1 MQRPVVATGRASW
14 GSRRVSAHARVIL
27 ADNPSP
33 LTYLGTNTWILAD
46 PGSPACVVVD
56 PGPDSAPHLRAVQRA
71 CAEDGHEV
79 AAVLLTHDHA
89 DHAEGAERFAAMTGA
104 PVLSRRSGTLPDG
117 PLDLG
122 PGAPR
127 LEAVPLPGHASD
139 LVGFLMPSDA
149 SVMTGDMLFKQSS
162 TLICWPDGSLAAYLE
177 SLERLRATVVERN
190 VARLLTAIGR
200 LSIIR
205 SKPSTGS
212 TVIAS
217 IAWSACAPPRRRAP
231 GSTSTASSRPCTRTW
246 TRASIRPRASTSK
259 PSWNT
264 SRSPASCRPER
275 RRRDRVS
282 SFDSLALRS
291 G

>member
-122 PGAPR
+122 AGAPR

-162 TLICWPDGSLAAYLE
+162 TLICWPDGSLAVYL
-177 SLERLRATVVERN
+177 
-190 VARLLTAIGR
+190 
-200 LSIIR
+200 
-205 SKPSTGS
+205 
-212 TVIAS
+212 
-217 IAWSACAPPRRRAP
+217 
-231 GSTSTASSRPCTRTW
+231 
-246 TRASIRPRASTSK
+246 
-259 PSWNT
+259 
-264 SRSPASCRPER
+264 
-275 RRRDRVS
+275 
-282 SFDSLALRS
+282 
-291 G
+291 

>member
-79 AAVLLTHDHA
+79 AAVRLTHDPA
-89 DHAEGAERFAAMTGA
+89 APAEGAERFAAMTGA

-122 PGAPR
+122 AGAPR

-190 VARLLTAIGR
+190 VARLLTAHGPLIDHP
-200 LSIIR
+200 LEAI
-205 SKPSTGS
+205 
-212 TVIAS
+212 
-217 IAWSACAPPRRRAP
+217 
-231 GSTSTASSRPCTRTW
+231 
-246 TRASIRPRASTSK
+246 
-259 PSWNT
+259 
-264 SRSPASCRPER
+264 
-275 RRRDRVS
+275 DRVYRHRLDRLERVRAAS
-282 SFDSLALRS
+282 EAGAGLDVDRIIEAVYQDVDARLDPAARINIQAQLEYLAQS
-291 G
+291 GKLPS

>member
-117 PLDLG
+117 P
-122 PGAPR
+122 
-127 LEAVPLPGHASD
+127 SD

-190 VARLLTAIGR
+190 VARLLTAHGPLIDHP
-200 LSIIR
+200 LEAI
-205 SKPSTGS
+205 
-212 TVIAS
+212 
-217 IAWSACAPPRRRAP
+217 
-231 GSTSTASSRPCTRTW
+231 
-246 TRASIRPRASTSK
+246 
-259 PSWNT
+259 
-264 SRSPASCRPER
+264 
-275 RRRDRVS
+275 DRVYRHRLDRLERVRAAS
-282 SFDSLALRS
+282 EAGAGLDVDRIIEAVYQDVDARLDPAARINIQAQLEYLAQS
-291 G
+291 GKLPS

>member
-1 MQRPVVATGRASW
+1 M
-14 GSRRVSAHARVIL
+14 
-27 ADNPSP
+27 
-33 LTYLGTNTWILAD
+33 
-46 PGSPACVVVD
+46 
-56 PGPDSAPHLRAVQRA
+56 
-71 CAEDGHEV
+71 

-122 PGAPR
+122 AGAPR

-190 VARLLTAIGR
+190 VARLLTAHGPLIDHPLEAIDR
-200 LSIIR
+200 
-205 SKPSTGS
+205 S

-217 IAWSACAPPRRRAP
+217 IAWSACALPPRRRRAP

-246 TRASIRPRASTSK
+246 TRLDPAARINIQAQLEYLAQSGK
-259 PSWNT
+259 LPS
-264 SRSPASCRPER
+264 
-275 RRRDRVS
+275 
-282 SFDSLALRS
+282 
-291 G
+291 